1 MKRSGLI
8 GLVLTLFLTSC
19 SLLPLSAE
27 EQSYKDNC
35 QIVYDNYQKYIK
47 TQKKF
52 EDAEYNDAEFD
63 WRFWP
68 STYPVTNAGES
79 SRDVADASIKRYFP
93 WVDEFVNQYFQG
105 VDRKE
110 FLKVEPDSWFFN
122 GLGEL
127 AIGEFFNE
135 MADGSTFE
143 VTQSVLKKKPSADI
157 YDLLDSEINEVFSKF
172 SPSDRF
178 KDCDEALGL
187 DESASMA
194 ENWYD
199 YELNGMSGVAL
210 QQAFHV
216 AIALW
221 GCENFGAGHVD
232 YGAGWRRCAGS
243 DFDYSKYA
251 TAPSNELTEEE
262 RAILAEREANAEND
276 SGSTA
281 TSNVS
286 PGQIC
291 NNLGQLAE
299 TESYGTLMCKLVWV
313 NKIRALLWMRT

>member
-1 MKRSGLI
+1 MKLSGLI
-8 GLVLTLFLTSC
+8 GLVSTIFLTSC

-35 QIVYDNYQKYIK
+35 QIVHDNYQSYIE

-63 WRFWP
+63 WQFWP
-68 STYPVTNAGES
+68 STYPVTNAGKS
-79 SRDVADASIKRYFP
+79 SRDAANASIKRHFP
-93 WVDEFVNQYFQG
+93 WIDEFVNQYFQG

-110 FLKVEPDSWFFN
+110 FLKVDSDSWFFD

-127 AIGEFFNE
+127 AIGEFFKE
-135 MADGSTFE
+135 MAHGSTFE
-143 VTQSVLKKKPSADI
+143 ITQSVLKKKPSADI
-157 YDLLDSEINEVFSKF
+157 YELLDSEINEVFSKF

-178 KDCDEALGL
+178 KDCDAALGL
-187 DESASMA
+187 GESASLA

-199 YELNGMSGVAL
+199 FGLNGMSGVGL

-221 GCENFGAGHVD
+221 GCENLGAGYID
-232 YGAGWRRCAGS
+232 YGSGWQRCAGS

-251 TAPSNELTEEE
+251 TNPSTELTEEE
-262 RAILAEREANAEND
+262 RAILAEREANAENE

-286 PGQIC
+286 PGQFC
-291 NNLGQLAE
+291 NNLGELAE

-313 NKIRALLWMRT
+313 NKIRALLWMRA